1 MATTLITEKMRN
13 PQDNGWI
20 PLRKIIKDDDG
31 FNVVYLHGDT
41 PVDLGGKIATFNN
54 GIITKLEEVDGLTL
68 TNAEVEGTIVSD
80 SVDITGGDISNTG
93 FTEGRIFDTSVSGGT
108 ISDASVSGG
117 SISNAS
123 ISGGSVSNVSI
134 SGGSVSNASIS
145 GGSISGAGISGGSLS
160 NADIT
165 GGTIADAAITG
176 GSITS
181 NINGGTFTGKIQ
193 SSATIAGGTIA
204 NASLAAPTFT
214 NMDFAGK
221 PITINNGII
230 ATATD
235 VCVYTGSVAPED
247 GSSAQIWIQPV

>member
-20 PLRKIIKDDDG
+20 PLRKIIKDDNG
-31 FNVVYLHGDT
+31 FDVVYLRGDA

-54 GIITKLEEVDGLTL
+54 GIVTRLEEVDGLTL
-68 TNAEVEGTIVSD
+68 TNAEVEGKIVSD
-80 SVDITGGDISNTG
+80 SVSITGGDISNTG
-93 FTEGRIFDTSVSGGT
+93 FTEGRIFDTSISGGS
-108 ISDASVSGG
+108 ISNTSISGG

-123 ISGGSVSNVSI
+123 ISGGSISNGTV

-165 GGTIADAAITG
+165 GGTIANTVISGGSVSSNIKDSSFT

-181 NINGGTFTGKIQ
+181 N
-193 SSATIAGGTIA
+193 ATISGGIIE
-204 NASLAAPTFT
+204 NASLTSPYFT
-214 NMDFAGK
+214 NMNFAGK
-221 PITINNGII
+221 PITINNGNIT
-230 ATATD
+230 TATD
-235 VCVYTGSVAPED
+235 TCVYTGSVAPSD